1 MFTLDI
7 LPHTLKFIKPAKTSR
22 GEYAEKTAWILVL
35 RDEKGAFGLGEA
47 SPLHDLSV
55 DGKADYEAIVRALG
69 PLSQGDL
76 LDLLDRWAPGGPEA
90 LPALRFA
97 LHCAMRHYKS
107 FDDTLGYAG
116 SFSKGDSAIAINGL
130 VWMNELDAMWE
141 EAEAK
146 FRSRYSCLKF
156 KIGAHD
162 FDAECRLLER
172 ARKMANAFKLE
183 IRVDANGAFNGYE
196 ALEKLREL
204 SRFELHSIE
213 QPIAAGQ
220 GEMMAEL
227 CAQSPIDIAL
237 DEELIGFHPQKHG
250 FYFQQ
255 IGAQYLILK
264 PTLLGGL
271 DLASEWV
278 SLARKEGMKWWA
290 TSALEGN
297 IGLSAIAQWVSSYD
311 LDLPQG
317 LGTGSLFVEN
327 FPAQTR
333 LEGPSMR
340 FNPLAPLIPHPVA
353 Q

>member
-35 RDEKGAFGLGEA
+35 RDQNGAFGLGEA

-55 DGKADYEAIVRALG
+55 DGKADYQTIISNLG

-76 LDLLDRWAPGGPEA
+76 LDLLDRWAPGSPEA

-97 LHCAMRHYKS
+97 LHCAMRHYQS

-116 SFSKGDSAIAINGL
+116 SFSKGESAISINGL

-146 FRSRYSCLKF
+146 FNGGYSC
-156 KIGAHD
+156 
-162 FDAECRLLER
+162 LLER
-172 ARKMANAFKLE
+172 ARKMANAFQLE
-183 IRVDANGAFNGYE
+183 IRVDANGAFGRHE

-220 GEMMAEL
+220 GEAMAEL

-237 DEELIGFHPQKHG
+237 DEELIGLHPQKQG
-250 FYFQQ
+250 FYIQQ
-255 IGAQYLILK
+255 ISARYLILK

-271 DLASEWV
+271 DLASEWIN
-278 SLARKEGMKWWA
+278 LARKVGMKWWA

-311 LDLPQG
+311 LDMPQG

-333 LEGPSMR
+333 LEGPFMR
-340 FNPLAPLIPHPVA
+340 FNPLAPLIPHPIA